1 MATSASDSA
10 SQKGRFCQLLQGRY
24 RHAKKVHLVVDN
36 LNTHFA
42 KVFVE
47 VMGEKRAAK
56 LLRRIEFHYTPI
68 HGSWLNMAEI
78 EIGILEKQ
86 CTDCRIPTPEKL
98 IAEVK
103 AWQTQIGRA

>member
-1 MATSASDSA
+1 
-10 SQKGRFCQLLQGRY
+10 
-24 RHAKKVHLVVDN
+24 VHLVVDN

-86 CTDCRIPTPEKL
+86 CTNRRISKEEEL

-103 AWQTQIGRA
+103 AWQARRNRQRKTIEWKFTRKQADEKLGKHYVA